1 VSSLPASAA
10 TAVALFAA
18 TNVDDLVVLALFS
31 AASRATGR
39 PRRWEI
45 WAGQYLGF
53 ATLVGLSLA
62 VGRGLSLILSRWL
75 WLLALIP
82 LAVGVVTLV
91 AAIRQARHPGQSAPP
106 PHAPP
111 GQTDPPQPPGSPG
124 ARGPSDAADAPGVDP
139 ADPPQPPA
147 SPGARGPSDAAH
159 APGVVGPSDPA
170 DLPRVPAPSAVADP
184 SDPSGAVGVR
194 GLSAVPGIPAV
205 PGVLGVRGLSWMA
218 GVAGVATLTVVNG
231 ADNLAAYTPVFATA
245 DADRIAVTLTVF
257 AVGVAVWCEA
267 GALLTR
273 HHRITDTL
281 ARYGRWILPTAFI
294 LIALYTL
301 HATNAPIHP

>member
-1 VSSLPASAA
+1 MTNRRHAAGTSAHLCQASTLAPVSSLPASAA

-18 TNVDDLVVLALFS
+18 TNVDDLVVLALLS

-62 VGRGLSLILSRWL
+62 VGRGLSLILSSWL

-82 LAVGVVTLV
+82 LAVGVVTLA
-91 AAIRQARHPGQSAPP
+91 AAIRTARRPTQSTPP
-106 PHAPP
+106 PQAPP
-111 GQTDPPQPPGSPG
+111 GQI
-124 ARGPSDAADAPGVDP
+124 A
-139 ADPPQPPA
+139 PPQPPA
-147 SPGARGPSDAAH
+147 PPGAADAPETA
-159 APGVVGPSDPA
+159 
-170 DLPRVPAPSAVADP
+170 
-184 SDPSGAVGVR
+184 GAFSVR
-194 GLSAVPGIPAV
+194 GLSGVPGIPAMTRL
-205 PGVLGVRGLSWMA
+205 PSVRGLSWMA
-218 GVAGVATLTVVNG
+218 GVAGVATLTVVDG

-245 DADRIAVTLTVF
+245 DAARIALTLAVF
-257 AVGVAVWCEA
+257 AVGVAVWCTA

-281 ARYGRWILPTAFI
+281 TRYGRWILPAAFI
-294 LIALYTL
+294 LIGLYTL
-301 HATNAPIHP
+301 HATNAPIHGLTPE

>member
-1 VSSLPASAA
+1 VTSLPAEAA

-53 ATLVGLSLA
+53 AILVGLSLA

-82 LAVGVVTLV
+82 LTVGVITLV
-91 AAIRQARHPGQSAPP
+91 AAIRQARRPSQPAPP
-106 PHAPP
+106 SPGPP
-111 GQTDPPQPPGSPG
+111 GPAGPPQ
-124 ARGPSDAADAPGVDP
+124 A
-139 ADPPQPPA
+139 
-147 SPGARGPSDAAH
+147 
-159 APGVVGPSDPA
+159 
-170 DLPRVPAPSAVADP
+170 PAPSAAAGPPRAVDLPDAAGPPGVPAQSSAADVPAVADLP
-184 SDPSGAVGVR
+184 GAADAVGVR
-194 GLSAVPGIPAV
+194 GLSAVPGMPAV
-205 PGVLGVRGLSWMA
+205 TGLVSVRGLSWMA
-218 GVAGVATLTVVNG
+218 GVAGVATLTVVDG
-231 ADNLAAYTPVFATA
+231 SDNLAAYTPVFATA
-245 DADRIAVTLTVF
+245 GAGRVALTLTVF
-257 AVGVAVWCEA
+257 AVGVAVWCLA

-273 HHRITDTL
+273 HHRITDAL
-281 ARYGRWILPTAFI
+281 ARYGRWILPAAFI
-294 LIALYTL
+294 LIGLYTL

>member
-31 AASRATGR
+31 AAWRATGR

-53 ATLVGLSLA
+53 AVLVGLSLA

-82 LAVGVVTLV
+82 LTVGVVTLV
-91 AAIRQARHPGQSAPP
+91 AAIRQARRPGQPALPP
-106 PHAPP
+106 A
-111 GQTDPPQPPGSPG
+111 GPPQAP
-124 ARGPSDAADAPGVDP
+124 AAVT
-139 ADPPQPPA
+139 
-147 SPGARGPSDAAH
+147 
-159 APGVVGPSDPA
+159 
-170 DLPRVPAPSAVADP
+170 
-184 SDPSGAVGVR
+184 
-194 GLSAVPGIPAV
+194 GLVS
-205 PGVLGVRGLSWMA
+205 VRGLSWMA
-218 GVAGVATLTVVNG
+218 GVAGVATLTVVDG

-245 DADRIAVTLTVF
+245 DAGRVALTLGVF
-257 AVGVAVWCEA
+257 VVGVAVWCVV

-281 ARYGRWILPTAFI
+281 ARYGRWILPAAFI

-301 HATNAPIHP
+301 HATNAPIRP

>member
-18 TNVDDLVVLALFS
+18 TNVDDLVVLALLS

-53 ATLVGLSLA
+53 AILVGLSLA

-82 LAVGVVTLV
+82 LAVGLVTLV
-91 AAIRQARHPGQSAPP
+91 AAIRQARRPGQS
-106 PHAPP
+106 
-111 GQTDPPQPPGSPG
+111 DPPLPGPPDQTRPAPVPG
-124 ARGPSDAADAPGVDP
+124 TGEVPEVRGAVDTPGAADA
-139 ADPPQPPA
+139 
-147 SPGARGPSDAAH
+147 
-159 APGVVGPSDPA
+159 
-170 DLPRVPAPSAVADP
+170 
-184 SDPSGAVGVR
+184 VGVPR
-194 GLSAVPGIPAV
+194 PSVVPGMPATGLV
-205 PGVLGVRGLSWMA
+205 SVRGLSWMA
-218 GVAGVATLTVVNG
+218 GVAGVATLTIVDG

-245 DADRIAVTLTVF
+245 DAARIALTLAVF
-257 AVGVAVWCEA
+257 AIGVAVWCAA

-281 ARYGRWILPTAFI
+281 ARYGRWILPAGFI
-294 LIALYTL
+294 LIGLYTL
-301 HATNAPIHP
+301 HTTNAPIHP